1 MGTQHLNCSQPPHL
15 LLANRIRSALEK
27 LASAIFSIITAM
39 RIFSSLSASINDYL
53 LTFTYVNT
61 KLLAEIMSLLI
72 VSPPKHTIVINN
84 FHCPHEPTVF
94 TFKDGSDMY
103 IQFKTND
110 FVYSCNVR
118 YSTKK
123 TTNK

>member
-1 MGTQHLNCSQPPHL
+1 
-15 LLANRIRSALEK
+15 
-27 LASAIFSIITAM
+27 M

-53 LTFTYVNT
+53 LTFTYVNTKKNTQENLRKT

-84 FHCPHEPTVF
+84 FHFYMNRQFV

-118 YSTKK
+118 YSTKRRQINNANDVHQSK
-123 TTNK
+123 K